1 MKDME
6 LQKRI
11 ENAVDTTLASLD
23 PSVRQC
29 DLLIENIK
37 GGRKSVMGKR
47 VPNIMKP
54 RLSIGFV
61 IAIVLM
67 LLMATALAAGI
78 IFAKRVPATEIA
90 DQALLKT
97 YGITL
102 QMQSMFIREI
112 AEGEGGTTVVT
123 YEGRERL
130 AYVLGKY
137 TVIVDGQAVKSICW
151 SHDGED
157 MSGGLEASAWGK
169 DQLDEILR
177 IDPETGEQ
185 AQLLTF
191 DPYIDRINQEHGF
204 DYQAYWEENEDE
216 KYVVVLEGEDVQ
228 KAKERQAF
236 SAQEF
241 VKIAKE
247 AVGVRYHLT
256 SQQISL
262 MSIDVDEN
270 SAYVLLDGTLCYRC
284 WIFVGELSAEE
295 TEQDG
300 TYTVYL
306 NLETGVVEDIVFLS
320 MRGGGNG

>member
-23 PSVRQC
+23 PSARQC
-29 DLLIENIK
+29 DRMIENIK
-37 GGRKSVMGKR
+37 EGKKSVMGKK
-47 VPNIMKP
+47 VSAM
-54 RLSIGFV
+54 LAL
-61 IAIVLM
+61 AIVLM
-67 LLMATALAAGI
+67 LLTATALAAGI

-97 YGITL
+97 YGITAR
-102 QMQSMFIREI
+102 MQAMFTRKT

-137 TVIVDGQAVKSICW
+137 TVTVDGQTVKSICW

-157 MSGGLEASAWGK
+157 TSGGLEASAWGK

-177 IDPETGEQ
+177 IDPETGKQ

-191 DPYIDRINQEHGF
+191 DPYIDRINREHGF

-216 KYVVVLEGEDVQ
+216 KYVVVLEGEDIE
-228 KAKERQAF
+228 KAKELQAF
-236 SAQEF
+236 SAHDF
-241 VKIAKE
+241 VQIAKE

-284 WIFVGELSAEE
+284 WIFVGELSDEE

-306 NLETGVVEDIVFLS
+306 NLETGVVEDILFLS
-320 MRGGGNG
+320 EHCGGNG

>member
-1 MKDME
+1 MSEKMDR
-6 LQKRI
+6 KAFHTAI
-11 ENAVDTTLASLD
+11 DTTLSGL
-23 PSVRQC
+23 Q
-29 DLLIENIK
+29 ENPFLYRRVIAQES
-37 GGRKSVMGKR
+37 RKDGIIVK
-47 VPNIMKP
+47 K
-54 RLSIGFV
+54 RLSVGLV
-61 IAIVLM
+61 MAIVLM
-67 LLMATALAAGI
+67 LITVTALAAGI

-97 YGITL
+97 YGITA
-102 QMQSMFIREI
+102 QMQSLFTRKT

-123 YEGRERL
+123 YEGIEHL

-137 TVIVDGQAVKSICW
+137 TVIVDGQTVKSICW
-151 SHDGED
+151 SRDGED
-157 MSGGLEASAWGK
+157 TSGGLEASAWGK
-169 DQLDEILR
+169 YQLEEILR
-177 IDPETGEQ
+177 IDPETGKQ
-185 AQLLTF
+185 AELRTF
-191 DPYIDRINQEHGF
+191 DPYIEKINRKHGF
-204 DYQAYWEENEDE
+204 DYEAYWEENKDR
-216 KYVVVLEGEDVQ
+216 KYEVVLDKEGIQ

-236 SAQEF
+236 SAHDF
-241 VKIAKE
+241 VQIAKE

-284 WIFVGELSAEE
+284 WIFVGELSDLE

-320 MRGGGNG
+320 KHAGGNG

>member
-11 ENAVDTTLASLD
+11 ENAVDTTLASLN
-23 PSVRQC
+23 PSAREC

-37 GGRKSVMGKR
+37 GGKKSVMGKK
-47 VPNIMKP
+47 VSAM
-54 RLSIGFV
+54 LV
-61 IAIVLM
+61 LAIVLM
-67 LLMATALAAGI
+67 LLTATALAAGI

-90 DQALLKT
+90 DQALLET
-97 YGITL
+97 YGITA
-102 QMQSMFIREI
+102 QMQAMFTRKT
-112 AEGEGGTTVVT
+112 AEGEGGAIVVT
-123 YEGRERL
+123 YEGRESL

-137 TVIVDGQAVKSICW
+137 TVIIDGQTVKNICW

-157 MSGGLEASAWGK
+157 TSGGLEASAWGK

-177 IDPETGEQ
+177 IDPETGKQ

-191 DPYIDRINQEHGF
+191 DPYIDRINREHGF

-216 KYVVVLEGEDVQ
+216 KYEVVLEGEDIE

-236 SAQEF
+236 SAHDF
-241 VKIAKE
+241 VQIAKE

-262 MSIDVDEN
+262 MSIDTDEN

-284 WIFVGELSAEE
+284 WIIVGELSTEE

-300 TYTVYL
+300 AYTVYL
-306 NLETGVVEDIVFLS
+306 NLETGAVEDIQFLS
-320 MRGGGNG
+320 ERGGGNG

>member
-1 MKDME
+1 MSEKMDR
-6 LQKRI
+6 KAFHTAI
-11 ENAVDTTLASLD
+11 DTTLSGLQENPFLYQRVIAQESRKEGIIVKKRL
-23 PSVRQC
+23 SVGLVLTIVL
-29 DLLIENIK
+29 LLIT
-37 GGRKSVMGKR
+37 V
-47 VPNIMKP
+47 
-54 RLSIGFV
+54 
-61 IAIVLM
+61 
-67 LLMATALAAGI
+67 TALAAGI

-97 YGITL
+97 YGITAR
-102 QMQSMFIREI
+102 MQSLFTRKT

-123 YEGRERL
+123 YEGIEHL

-137 TVIVDGQAVKSICW
+137 TVIVDGQTVKNICW

-157 MSGGLEASAWGK
+157 TSGGLEASAWGK
-169 DQLDEILR
+169 DQLEEILR
-177 IDPETGEQ
+177 IDPETGKQ
-185 AQLLTF
+185 AELRTF
-191 DPYIDRINQEHGF
+191 DPYIEKINREHGF
-204 DYQAYWEENEDE
+204 DYEAYWEENKDR
-216 KYVVVLEGEDVQ
+216 KYEVVLDKEGIQ

-236 SAQEF
+236 SAHDF
-241 VKIAKE
+241 VQIAKE

-284 WIFVGELSAEE
+284 WIFVGELSDLE

-320 MRGGGNG
+320 KHAGGNG

>member
-1 MKDME
+1 MKEME

-11 ENAVDTTLASLD
+11 ENAVDTALASLD

-37 GGRKSVMGKR
+37 GGKKSVMGKR
-47 VPNIMKP
+47 MPAIMKP
-54 RLSIGFV
+54 KLSIGLV

-67 LLMATALAAGI
+67 LLMATALATGI
-78 IFAKRVPATEIA
+78 IFVKRVPATEVA
-90 DQALLKT
+90 DQALLQT
-97 YGITL
+97 YGITAR
-102 QMQSMFIREI
+102 MQSMFIRET

-123 YEGRERL
+123 YEGREHL

-137 TVIVDGQAVKSICW
+137 TVIVDGQTVKNIFW

-157 MSGGLEASAWGK
+157 TSGGLEASAWGK
-169 DQLDEILR
+169 DQLEEILR

-191 DPYIDRINQEHGF
+191 YPYVDRINREHGF
-204 DYQAYWEENEDE
+204 DYEAYWAENENE
-216 KYVVVLEGEDVQ
+216 RYIVVLQGEDLQ
-228 KAKERQAF
+228 QAKERQSF
-236 SAQEF
+236 STREF
-241 VKIAKE
+241 VQIAKE

-256 SQQISL
+256 PQQISL

-284 WIFVGELSAEE
+284 WIFVGELSSEE

-320 MRGGGNG
+320 KHGGGNG

>member
-1 MKDME
+1 MRNE
-6 LQKRI
+6 LNRKEFHEAI
-11 ENAVDTTLASLD
+11 DTTLSGLQGN
-23 PSVRQC
+23 PFLTQRIMNQERTGEPVV
-29 DLLIENIK
+29 K
-37 GGRKSVMGKR
+37 RK
-47 VPNIMKP
+47 I
-54 RLSIGFV
+54 SIV
-61 IAIVLM
+61 AVLVAALM
-67 LLMATALAAGI
+67 LITVTALAAGI

-97 YGITL
+97 YGITA
-102 QMQSMFIREI
+102 QMQSQFIRET

-123 YEGRERL
+123 YEGRGHL

-137 TVIVDGQAVKSICW
+137 TVIVDGQTVKSICW

-157 MSGGLEASAWGK
+157 TSGGLEASAWGK

-177 IDPETGEQ
+177 IDPETGKQ

-191 DPYIDRINQEHGF
+191 DPYIDRINREHGF

-216 KYVVVLEGEDVQ
+216 KYEVVLEGEDIE

-236 SAQEF
+236 SAHEF
-241 VKIAKE
+241 VQIAKE

-262 MSIDVDEN
+262 MSIDTDEN

-284 WIFVGELSAEE
+284 WIIVGELSTEE

-300 TYTVYL
+300 AYTVYL
-306 NLETGVVEDIVFLS
+306 NLETGAVEDIQFLS
-320 MRGGGNG
+320 ERGGGNG

>member
-1 MKDME
+1 MK
-6 LQKRI
+6 K
-11 ENAVDTTLASLD
+11 
-23 PSVRQC
+23 
-29 DLLIENIK
+29 
-37 GGRKSVMGKR
+37 
-47 VPNIMKP
+47 
-54 RLSIGFV
+54 
-61 IAIVLM
+61 IVSCVAL
-67 LLMATALAAGI
+67 ALAAGI

-97 YGITL
+97 YGITA
-102 QMQSMFIREI
+102 QMQSLFIRET

-123 YEGRERL
+123 YEGRESL

-137 TVIVDGQAVKSICW
+137 TVVVDGQTVKNIYW

-157 MSGGLEASAWGK
+157 TSGGLEASAWGK

-185 AQLLTF
+185 AQLRTF
-191 DPYIDRINQEHGF
+191 DPYIERINREHGF

-216 KYVVVLEGEDVQ
+216 KYEVVLEGEDIE

-236 SAQEF
+236 SAHEF
-241 VKIAKE
+241 VQIAKE

-262 MSIDVDEN
+262 MSIDTDEN

-284 WIFVGELSAEE
+284 WIIVGELSTEE

-300 TYTVYL
+300 AYTVYL
-306 NLETGVVEDIVFLS
+306 NLETGAVEDIQFLS
-320 MRGGGNG
+320 ERGGGNG

>member
-1 MKDME
+1 MKNIE

-11 ENAVDTTLASLD
+11 ENAVDTTLASLN
-23 PSVRQC
+23 PSAREC

-37 GGRKSVMGKR
+37 GGKKSVMGKK
-47 VPNIMKP
+47 VSAM
-54 RLSIGFV
+54 LV
-61 IAIVLM
+61 LAIVLM
-67 LLMATALAAGI
+67 LLTATALAAGI

-90 DQALLKT
+90 DQALLET
-97 YGITL
+97 YGITA
-102 QMQSMFIREI
+102 QMQSLFIRET
-112 AEGEGGTTVVT
+112 AEGERGTIVVT
-123 YEGRERL
+123 YEGRESL

-137 TVIVDGQAVKSICW
+137 TVIIDGQTVKNICW

-157 MSGGLEASAWGK
+157 TSGGLEASAWGK

-177 IDPETGEQ
+177 IDPETGKQ

-191 DPYIDRINQEHGF
+191 DPYIDRINREHGF

-216 KYVVVLEGEDVQ
+216 KYEVVLEGEDIE

-236 SAQEF
+236 SAHDF
-241 VKIAKE
+241 VQIAKE

-284 WIFVGELSAEE
+284 WIFVGELSDEE

-320 MRGGGNG
+320 EHGGGNG

>member
-11 ENAVDTTLASLD
+11 ENAVDTTLAALD
-23 PSVRQC
+23 PSARQC
-29 DLLIENIK
+29 DLLIENMK
-37 GGRKSVMGKR
+37 EGKKSIMGKK
-47 VPNIMKP
+47 VSAM
-54 RLSIGFV
+54 LV
-61 IAIVLM
+61 LAIVLM
-67 LLMATALAAGI
+67 LLTATALAAGI

-97 YGITL
+97 YGITA
-102 QMQSMFIREI
+102 QMQAMFTRKT

-123 YEGRERL
+123 YEGREHL

-137 TVIVDGQAVKSICW
+137 TVIVDGQTVKSISW

-157 MSGGLEASAWGK
+157 TSGGLEASAWGK

-216 KYVVVLEGEDVQ
+216 KYDVVLEGEDIE

-236 SAQEF
+236 SAHDF
-241 VKIAKE
+241 VQIAKE

-256 SQQISL
+256 PQQISL
-262 MSIDVDEN
+262 MSINVDEN
-270 SAYVLLDGTLCYRC
+270 WAYVLLDGTLCYC
-284 WIFVGELSAEE
+284 CQIFVGELSDEE

-306 NLETGVVEDIVFLS
+306 NLETGVVEDILFLS
-320 MRGGGNG
+320 EHGGGNG

>member
-1 MKDME
+1 MKDE
-6 LQKRI
+6 QIRTQI
-11 ENAVDTTLASLD
+11 HQAVDAHAEHLRTDPFLAQ
-23 PSVRQC
+23 R
-29 DLLIENIK
+29 
-37 GGRKSVMGKR
+37 
-47 VPNIMKP
+47 IMNQERTGETVVKK
-54 RLSIGFV
+54 RLSV
-61 IAIVLM
+61 SLVLAIVLM

-90 DQALLKT
+90 DQALLQT
-97 YGITL
+97 YGITAR
-102 QMQSMFIREI
+102 MQSLFIRTT
-112 AEGEGGTTVVT
+112 AEGEDGTTIVT
-123 YEGRERL
+123 YEGREHL

-137 TVIVDGQAVKSICW
+137 TVIVDGQTVKSICW

-157 MSGGLEASAWGK
+157 TSGGLEASAWGK

-177 IDPETGEQ
+177 IDPKTGKQ
-185 AQLLTF
+185 AQLYTF
-191 DPYIDRINQEHGF
+191 NPYIERINREHGF
-204 DYQAYWEENEDE
+204 DYEAYWEEDEDE
-216 KYVVVLEGEDVQ
+216 YVVVLEGEDVQ

-236 SAQEF
+236 SAHEF
-241 VKIAKE
+241 VQIAKE

-284 WIFVGELSAEE
+284 WIFVGELSDLE

-306 NLETGVVEDIVFLS
+306 NLETGAVEDIQFLS
-320 MRGGGNG
+320 EHGGGNG

>member
-11 ENAVDTTLASLD
+11 ENAVDTTLASLN
-23 PSVRQC
+23 PSAREC

-37 GGRKSVMGKR
+37 GGKKSVMGKK
-47 VPNIMKP
+47 VSAM
-54 RLSIGFV
+54 LV
-61 IAIVLM
+61 LAIVLM
-67 LLMATALAAGI
+67 LLTATALAAGI

-97 YGITL
+97 YGITA
-102 QMQSMFIREI
+102 QMQAMFMRKI
-112 AEGEGGTTVVT
+112 AVGEGGTIVVT
-123 YEGRERL
+123 YEGREHL

-137 TVIVDGQAVKSICW
+137 TVIVDGQTVKNICW

-157 MSGGLEASAWGK
+157 TSGGLEASAWGK

-177 IDPETGEQ
+177 IDPETGKQ
-185 AQLLTF
+185 AELRTF
-191 DPYIDRINQEHGF
+191 DPYIERINREHGF
-204 DYQAYWEENEDE
+204 DYQAYWEENGDK
-216 KYVVVLEGEDVQ
+216 KYEVVLDKEGIL

-236 SAQEF
+236 SAHDF
-241 VKIAKE
+241 VQIAKE

-256 SQQISL
+256 PQQISL

-284 WIFVGELSAEE
+284 WIFVGELSSEE

-320 MRGGGNG
+320 KHCGGNG

>member
-11 ENAVDTTLASLD
+11 ENAVDTTLASLN
-23 PSVRQC
+23 PSAREC

-37 GGRKSVMGKR
+37 GGKKSVMGKK
-47 VPNIMKP
+47 VSAM
-54 RLSIGFV
+54 LV
-61 IAIVLM
+61 LAIVLM
-67 LLMATALAAGI
+67 LLTATALAAGI

-97 YGITL
+97 YGITA
-102 QMQSMFIREI
+102 QMQAMFTRKT
-112 AEGEGGTTVVT
+112 AEGEGGAIVVT
-123 YEGRERL
+123 YEGRESL

-137 TVIVDGQAVKSICW
+137 TVIIDGQTVKNICW

-157 MSGGLEASAWGK
+157 TSGGLEASAWGK

-177 IDPETGEQ
+177 IDPETGKQ

-191 DPYIDRINQEHGF
+191 DPYIDRINREHGF

-216 KYVVVLEGEDVQ
+216 KYEVVLEGEDIE

-236 SAQEF
+236 SAHEF
-241 VKIAKE
+241 VQIAKE

-262 MSIDVDEN
+262 MSIDTDEN

-284 WIFVGELSAEE
+284 WIIVGELSTEE

-300 TYTVYL
+300 AYTVYL
-306 NLETGVVEDIVFLS
+306 NLETGVVEDIQFLS
-320 MRGGGNG
+320 ERGGGNG

>member
-23 PSVRQC
+23 PSARQC
-29 DLLIENIK
+29 DQLIENIK
-37 GGRKSVMGKR
+37 GGKKSVMGKKGS
-47 VPNIMKP
+47 VM
-54 RLSIGFV
+54 LAL
-61 IAIVLM
+61 AIVLM
-67 LLMATALAAGI
+67 LLTATALAAGL

-90 DQALLKT
+90 DRALLKT

-123 YEGRERL
+123 YEGREHL

-137 TVIVDGQAVKSICW
+137 TVIVDGQNVKNICW

-157 MSGGLEASAWGK
+157 TSGGLEASAWGK
-169 DQLDEILR
+169 DQLEEILR
-177 IDPETGEQ
+177 IDPETGKQ
-185 AQLLTF
+185 PQLLTF
-191 DPYIDRINQEHGF
+191 DPYVDRINREHGF
-204 DYQAYWEENEDE
+204 DYEAYCEENDDE

-228 KAKERQAF
+228 KAKERQSF
-236 SAQEF
+236 STQEF
-241 VKIAKE
+241 VQIAKE

-256 SQQISL
+256 SQQIAL

-284 WIFVGELSAEE
+284 WIFVGELSDLE

-300 TYTVYL
+300 TYTVYV
-306 NLETGVVEDIVFLS
+306 NLETGVVEDVLFLS
-320 MRGGGNG
+320 EHGGGNG

>member
-1 MKDME
+1 MRE
-6 LQKRI
+6 AEEREIFQ
-11 ENAVDTTLASLD
+11 NAVDRRLSGLQENPFLAQRIMNAEKGEIKVKKKLTLSMVL
-23 PSVRQC
+23 VIVL
-29 DLLIENIK
+29 LLIA
-37 GGRKSVMGKR
+37 V
-47 VPNIMKP
+47 
-54 RLSIGFV
+54 
-61 IAIVLM
+61 
-67 LLMATALAAGI
+67 TALAAGI

-97 YGITL
+97 YGITA
-102 QMQSMFIREI
+102 QMQSMFIRET
-112 AEGEGGTTVVT
+112 AAGEGETIVVT
-123 YEGRERL
+123 YEGKENL

-137 TVIVDGQAVKSICW
+137 TVIVDGQTVKNICW

-157 MSGGLEASAWGK
+157 TSGGLEASAWGK

-191 DPYIDRINQEHGF
+191 YPYVDRINREHGF
-204 DYQAYWEENEDE
+204 DYIEYWEENEDE
-216 KYVVVLEGEDVQ
+216 KYEVVLEGEDIE

-236 SAQEF
+236 SAHEF
-241 VKIAKE
+241 VQIAKE

-262 MSIDVDEN
+262 MSIDTDEN

-284 WIFVGELSAEE
+284 WIIVGELSTEE

-300 TYTVYL
+300 AYTVYL
-306 NLETGVVEDIVFLS
+306 NLETGAVEDIQFLS
-320 MRGGGNG
+320 ERGGGNG